1 MLSGAVTDGA
11 TQGPSAGARLEIVDG
26 PNAGRSA
33 VTDAQGRYALTS
45 LDAGTFSLRATADGY
60 DPEVRQVTLASNLT
74 ADFSLRRSGPPP
86 QPGAGVAGT
95 AVDGES
101 DRALPDVLV
110 RIDGLGETRT
120 AADGTFH
127 FDAAEPQLVR
137 LVTLSSSSIVV
148 RQTHL
153 RVPGPSA
160 TLSLIP
166 ASTDLPAFDQM
177 FRASGSLV
185 RWVSPPALTV
195 ERRVL
200 QFTNVTD
207 QEYTADTE
215 VMSDADAEGLVA
227 DLAWALPQIS
237 AFPGFVDELSETAP
251 PGSRVRVSRPGRIV
265 VARYAGLQAATG
277 FWGYGRWQ
285 TSGGEVVAGI
295 VMLDLGFDTSGSV
308 FRRSL
313 RAHELGHALGYNHVT
328 LRESVMN
335 SSARIEPNPFDR
347 AAMKLAFQRPP
358 LNRSPDIDP
367 DPFTA
372 NLRGI
377 AERLW
382 HGDR

>member
-1 MLSGAVTDGA
+1 
-11 TQGPSAGARLEIVDG
+11 
-26 PNAGRSA
+26 
-33 VTDAQGRYALTS
+33 
-45 LDAGTFSLRATADGY
+45 
-60 DPEVRQVTLASNLT
+60 
-74 ADFSLRRSGPPP
+74 
-86 QPGAGVAGT
+86 
-95 AVDGES
+95 
-101 DRALPDVLV
+101 
-110 RIDGLGETRT
+110 
-120 AADGTFH
+120 
-127 FDAAEPQLVR
+127 
-137 LVTLSSSSIVV
+137 
-148 RQTHL
+148 
-153 RVPGPSA
+153 
-160 TLSLIP
+160 
-166 ASTDLPAFDQM
+166 M

-185 RWVSPPALTV
+185 RWVSAPALTV

-207 QEYTADTE
+207 QEYTAATD
-215 VMSDADAEGLVA
+215 VMSDAEAEGLVA
-227 DLAWALPQIS
+227 DLAWALPQMS
-237 AFPGFVDELSETAP
+237 AFPGFVDERFETAP
-251 PGSRVRVSRPGRIV
+251 SESRVRVSRPGRIV

-295 VMLDLGFDTSGSV
+295 VMLDLGFDTSGSL

-328 LRESVMN
+328 RRESVMN

-347 AAMKLAFQRPP
+347 TAMKLAFQRPP

-382 HGDR
+382 HGDK

>member
-1 MLSGAVTDGA
+1 VNDAA
-11 TQGPSAGARLEIVDG
+11 TQSPRAGARLEIVDG
-26 PNAGRSA
+26 SNAGRSA
-33 VTDAQGRYALTS
+33 VADPQGHYVLTS
-45 LDAGTFSLRATADGY
+45 LEAGTFSLRATADGH
-60 DPEVRQVTLASNLT
+60 DPEVRQVTLASNLI

-86 QPGAGVAGT
+86 QPDAGVTGT
-95 AVDGES
+95 ALDGES

-120 AADGTFH
+120 AADGTFR

-137 LVTLSSSSIVV
+137 PVTLSSSSIVV

-160 TLSLIP
+160 TLSLMP
-166 ASTDLPAFDQM
+166 ATTDLPAFDQM

-185 RWVSPPALTV
+185 RWVSAPALTV

-200 QFTNVTD
+200 HFTSVSD
-207 QEYTADTE
+207 QEYTAAADM
-215 VMSDADAEGLVA
+215 MSDGEAQALVA
-227 DLAWALPQIS
+227 DLAWALPQMS
-237 AFPGFVDELSETAP
+237 AFPGFVDQLSETSP
-251 PGSRVRVSRPGRIV
+251 PGSRVAVSRPGRIV

-285 TSGGEVVAGI
+285 TAGGEVVSGI
-295 VMLDLGFDTSGSV
+295 IMLDLGFDTSGSI

-328 LRESVMN
+328 LRDSVMN

-347 AAMKLAFQRPP
+347 SAMKLAFQRPP
-358 LNRSPDIDP
+358 MNRSPDIDP
-367 DPFTA
+367 DPFTV
-372 NLRGI
+372 NLRGM
-377 AERLW
+377 AERVW

>member
-1 MLSGAVTDGA
+1 MTDAA
-11 TQGPSAGARLEIVDG
+11 TQAPSPGARLEIIDG
-26 PNAGRSA
+26 LNAGRSA
-33 VTDAQGRYALTS
+33 LADAQGNYALTS
-45 LDAGTFSLRATADGY
+45 LAPGTFGLRAAADSY
-60 DPEVRQVTLASNLT
+60 EPEVRQVTLASNLT
-74 ADFSLRRSGPPP
+74 ADFSLRRSAPPP
-86 QPGAGVAGT
+86 QPGAGLAGM

-101 DRALPDVLV
+101 DRVLADVLV

-153 RVPGPSA
+153 RVPGPAA
-160 TLSLIP
+160 TLSLMP

-185 RWVSPPALTV
+185 RWVSAPALTV

-207 QEYTADTE
+207 QEYTAATDT
-215 VMSDADAEGLVA
+215 MSDAEADGLMA
-227 DLAWALPQIS
+227 DLAWALPQMS
-237 AFPGFVDELSETAP
+237 AFPGFVDQLSETTP

-285 TSGGEVVAGI
+285 TAGGEVVAGI
-295 VMLDLGFDTSGSV
+295 IMLDLGFDTSGSP

-335 SSARIEPNPFDR
+335 SSARFEPNPFDR
-347 AAMKLAFQRPP
+347 SAMKLAFQRPP
-358 LNRSPDIDP
+358 MNRSPDVDP

-382 HGDR
+382 HGDK